1 MTRPSRIA
9 KRLVVPMLL
18 AAGLLVAAQVVLAAP
33 PTASFE
39 VSAQAAGGCGTFTF
53 TSTST
58 DPDNDIQSTEWDLDG
73 DGTFDAGVT
82 GSPVTHTYATPGQRS
97 VTMRVTDAAGGDDTT
112 EDTSIAPAQMVN
124 VQNQGQP
131 NGAVSASPNPAQP
144 NQSVTFSAA
153 GSTDPGGAITRYE
166 WDLDNNGSYE
176 TDTAATPT
184 ATVAAGFAAGGPH
197 TVGLRVTDS
206 CGAQDTAT
214 GTVVV
219 QNSNPIASFTVSPNP
234 APLGATITFNAAA
247 SSDPGGSIVK
257 YEWDFDNNDV
267 FELDT
272 LGVSST
278 TKQNLPAGF
287 YAVQLRVTDNNGA
300 TNTTL
305 RTFRVNAKPV
315 ASFSYVP
322 LSPLI
327 GDTVTFDGTSSGDP
341 DGTVASYAWDLD
353 GNGSFETNGAT
364 PARTYTA
371 AATVSVKLR
380 VTDNNG
386 TVSDVLARDVTIQ
399 ATRPN
404 AGFTYSPRYP
414 LPGQPVTLTSTS
426 SPSTSPS
433 APALVATQWDLSYSP
448 FVDFTIDGAGTSL
461 VTSFATPGPH
471 PVAVK
476 VTESGGGFAIATD
489 TIVVNAPPQAAFTV
503 TPAKPQEGRSVT
515 FASTSTDPDDPLV
528 KQEWDLDNNG
538 SYERTGAVVTSNLK
552 KGIRPIHLR
561 VTDSRGAAVTSTQQV
576 KVAKKPPRP
585 APDVTKT
592 LGYARRDW
600 GLQVVVLIVRVPK
613 QTTVKVQCKG
623 RGCPRATFTKRS
635 KKKPAQLTFSGI
647 KSSLR
652 AGATITVISSRTGSI
667 AEYFTYRVRGDHKRP
682 VKIKR
687 CRAPGAKKFI
697 RCAS

>member
-1 MTRPSRIA
+1 
-9 KRLVVPMLL
+9 MLL
-18 AAGLLVAAQVVLAAP
+18 AAGLVTAVQVALAAP
-33 PTASFE
+33 PVASFE
-39 VSAQAAGGCGTFTF
+39 VSAQAPGGCGTFTF

-58 DPDNDIQSTEWDLDG
+58 DPDNDIQTTEWDLDG
-73 DGTFDAGVT
+73 DGTFDPGVT
-82 GSPVTHTYATPGQRS
+82 GPSVVHTYATTGQRS
-97 VTMRVTDAAGGDDTT
+97 VSMRVTDAAGGDDTT
-112 EDTSIAPAQMVN
+112 EDTSIAPGQIVN

-166 WDLDNNGSYE
+166 WDLDNNGTYE

-184 ATVAAGFAAGGPH
+184 ATVAGGFATGGPH

-214 GTVVV
+214 GSVVV
-219 QNSNPIASFTVSPNP
+219 QNSAPIASFTVSPNP

-272 LGVSST
+272 LGVNNT

-300 TNTTL
+300 QATTL

-327 GDTVTFDGTSSGDP
+327 GEQVTFDGTSSGDP
-341 DGTVASYAWDLD
+341 DGSVASYAWDLD
-353 GNGSFETNGAT
+353 GNGSFESSGPNPT
-364 PARTYTA
+364 RTYTS
-371 AATVSVKLR
+371 AATVNVRLR

-386 TVSDVLARDVTIQ
+386 TVSDVLSRDVIVH

-414 LPGQPVTLTSTS
+414 LPGQAVTLTSTS
-426 SPSTSPS
+426 SPSASPS
-433 APALVATQWDLSYSP
+433 TPALVSTQWDLGYSP
-448 FVDFTIDGAGTSL
+448 LVDFTLDGAGASL

-476 VTESGGGFAIATD
+476 VTETGGGSAIAAD
-489 TIVVNAPPQAAFTV
+489 TIVVNAPPQASFTI
-503 TPAKPQEGRSVT
+503 TPIKAQEGKSVT
-515 FASTSTDPDDPLV
+515 FASTSSDPDDPIV

-538 SYERTGAVVTSNLK
+538 TYERTGAVVATSKLK
-552 KGIRPIHLR
+552 KGTRPIHLR
-561 VTDSRGAAVTSTQQV
+561 VTDSRGAAVSSTQQV
-576 KVAKKPPRP
+576 KVAPKPPKQ

-623 RGCPRATFTKRS
+623 RGCPRPSFTKRS
-635 KKKPAQLTFSGI
+635 KKKPAQLTFSGL
-647 KSSLR
+647 KGSLR

-667 AEYFTYRVRGDHKRP
+667 AEYFTYKVRGDHKRP

>member
-1 MTRPSRIA
+1 
-9 KRLVVPMLL
+9 
-18 AAGLLVAAQVVLAAP
+18 
-33 PTASFE
+33 
-39 VSAQAAGGCGTFTF
+39 
-53 TSTST
+53 
-58 DPDNDIQSTEWDLDG
+58 
-73 DGTFDAGVT
+73 
-82 GSPVTHTYATPGQRS
+82 
-97 VTMRVTDAAGGDDTT
+97 
-112 EDTSIAPAQMVN
+112 VN

-144 NQSVTFSAA
+144 NQSVTFSAT

-166 WDLDNNGSYE
+166 WDLDNNGTFE

-184 ATVAAGFAAGGPH
+184 ATVAAGFATVGAH

-214 GTVVV
+214 GSVVV
-219 QNSNPIASFTVSPNP
+219 QNSAPTASFTVSPNP
-234 APLGATITFNAAA
+234 APLGATITFDAAA

-257 YEWDFDNNDV
+257 YEWDFDNDNLY
-267 FELDT
+267 ELDT
-272 LGVSST
+272 LGDSST
-278 TKQNLPAGF
+278 TKQNLPAGT
-287 YAVQLRVTDNNGA
+287 YTVQLKVTDNNGA
-300 TNTTL
+300 TATTL

-315 ASFSYVP
+315 ARFSYGP

-327 GDTVTFDGTSSGDP
+327 GEPVTFDGTSSGDP
-341 DGTVASYAWDLD
+341 DGSVSSYAWDLD
-353 GNGSFETNGAT
+353 GNGSFESSGANPT
-364 PARTYTA
+364 RTYTTA
-371 AATVSVKLR
+371 GTVNVKLR

-386 TVSDVLARDVTIQ
+386 TVSDVLARDVVVF

-404 AGFTYSPRYP
+404 AGFTYSPRFP
-414 LPGQPVTLTSTS
+414 LPGQGVTLTSTS

-448 FVDFTIDGAGTSL
+448 LGDFTVDGAGASL

-476 VTESGGGFAIATD
+476 VTETGGGFAIAAD
-489 TIVVNAPPQAAFTV
+489 TIVVNAPPQASFTV
-503 TPAKPQEGRSVT
+503 TPTKPQEGRSAT
-515 FASTSTDPDDPLV
+515 FASTSSDPDDPLV

-538 SYERTGAVVTSNLK
+538 TFERTGAVVATSKLK
-552 KGIRPIHLR
+552 KGTRPIHLR

-576 KVAKKPPRP
+576 KVARKPPKR

-635 KKKPAQLTFSGI
+635 KKKPAQLTFGGI

-652 AGATITVISSRTGSI
+652 AGSAITVISSRTGSI
-667 AEYFTYRVRGDHKRP
+667 AEYFTYKVRGDHKRP
-682 VKIKR
+682 LKIKR
-687 CRAPGAKKFI
+687 CKAPGAKKFI
-697 RCAS
+697 RCTS